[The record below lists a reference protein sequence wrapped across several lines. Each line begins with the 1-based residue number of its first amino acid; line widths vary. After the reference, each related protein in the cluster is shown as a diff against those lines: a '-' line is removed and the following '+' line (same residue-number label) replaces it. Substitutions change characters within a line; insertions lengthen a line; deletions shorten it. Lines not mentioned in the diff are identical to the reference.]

1 MKTGGGGLLIARQFV
16 GVRLMWPRKQTWCA
30 AAVVLMTAGCGAS
43 VTPPSAKQEYLVF
56 FDDFSAHLS
65 DEARTVIDS
74 AAAEAKRRHTTR
86 IRVEASAN
94 ANGSPDATMK
104 IARTRAA
111 VIRDALVS
119 DGVSD
124 ATILQVPLGQMGT
137 TDTSVMMR
145 RTAIILQD

>member
-1 MKTGGGGLLIARQFV
+1 
-16 GVRLMWPRKQTWCA
+16 MWPRKQIWCA
-30 AAVVLMTAGCGAS
+30 AAVVLMTAGCSAS
-43 VTPPSAKQEYLVF
+43 VTPPLAKQEYLVF

-65 DEARTVIDS
+65 DEARAVIDS
-74 AAAEAKRRHTTR
+74 AATEAKRRQTKR

-94 ANGSPDATMK
+94 ASGSPDATMK

-111 VIRDALVS
+111 MVRDALVS

-124 ATILQVPLGQMGT
+124 ATILLVPLGQMGT

>member
-1 MKTGGGGLLIARQFV
+1 
-16 GVRLMWPRKQTWCA
+16 MWPRKQIWCA
-30 AAVVLMTAGCGAS
+30 AAVVIMAAGCSAS
-43 VTPPSAKQEYLVF
+43 VTPASTKQEYLVF

-65 DEARTVIDS
+65 DEARAVIDS
-74 AAAEAKRRHTTR
+74 AAAEAKRNHTKR

-111 VIRDALVS
+111 VVRDALVS

-124 ATILQVPLGQMGT
+124 STILLIPLGQMGT

-145 RTAIILQD
+145 RTTITLQD